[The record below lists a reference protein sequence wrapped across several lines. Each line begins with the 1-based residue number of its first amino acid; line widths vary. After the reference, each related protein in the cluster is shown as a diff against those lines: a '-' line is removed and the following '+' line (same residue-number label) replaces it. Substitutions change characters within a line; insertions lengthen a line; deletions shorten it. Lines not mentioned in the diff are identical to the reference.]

1 MRRSGFLI
9 PCLAI
14 LLTACNEGVITG
26 PSESDSS
33 ETGMVTFTLSAD
45 MRNDLVQVKS
55 SAEDISVDEFWV
67 EIFNS
72 SQKRIF
78 CEKYADAKDT
88 TLFINSG
95 EYTLL
100 ATYGTENGV
109 GFDKPYY
116 KAEKNFT
123 VGPQE
128 VTDLSLTATLANVK
142 VAVKFDE
149 NLGNKL
155 SYDEYW
161 AVVRNNGRKL
171 RFNPSEKRA
180 GYIPA
185 GDLEFVLVVKINGEY
200 KQYVHPAATY
210 APNDFVTFDV
220 KAGLIDG
227 SIAIKILVDDTVEVV
242 EVEAVEVPVESILPM
257 KEPMILSQG
266 FDGGNMITYT
276 EGKAERLDEVWIS
289 AAAEGIMS
297 SAVLDIDCPSL
308 GLPASTDLMTA
319 DASTVAS
326 FEEKGIW
333 WKFNDDR
340 TSLAISMTDA
350 YNDHISKIGY
360 AGYDAAAQKCLP
372 VAQISLSIETEKG
385 YVTSAEESFAVVAE
399 PYAATGTFSWNEY
412 DVWAWKIVD
421 PKLTL
426 GEGSYN
432 KTKIQYSTDGSTWMD
447 FQDVTSAAHSM
458 ETIEGLTPGT
468 TYHLRAM
475 YDGWIEVAAP
485 VSFTTETAQQVGNAG
500 FEEWSLEPYSYQTSL
515 YGSTTDQTRDVYWP
529 WTDAS
534 DAWWAVNSFKT
545 MPKKTTPYNLEFKV
559 APTVSWNETT
569 GNKSAQ
575 LVSTYVCNMATSS
588 SDGDST
594 MGSIGGL
601 LGGVSKEVYRAAGEI
616 WIGTSDNSGNH
627 AADGHS
633 FTSRPSALKFDYT
646 YAPYNSESFYAKIQI
661 LDKDKNIIASKDI
674 TDGTAKS
681 SWTGYTMNLD
691 YSDATKQAAYIYIQF
706 RSSSCADSEIAH
718 KRNQG
723 VKMAGTDYNGHVG
736 SILKIDNLELI
747 Y

>member
-1 MRRSGFLI
+1 MRRLGFLI

-14 LLTACNEGVITG
+14 LLTACNEEVMTG
-26 PSESDSS
+26 PSEFDSS
-33 ETGMVTFTLSAD
+33 ETGMVTFNLSAD
-45 MRNDLVQVKS
+45 MRNDIVQVKS
-55 SAEDISVDEFWV
+55 STEDISVDEFWV

-72 SQKRIF
+72 SKKRIF

-128 VTDLSLTATLANVK
+128 VTDLNLTATLANVK

-161 AVVRNNGRKL
+161 AVVRNNGKKL
-171 RFNPSEKRA
+171 RFSPKETRA

-185 GDLEFVLVVKINGEY
+185 GELEFVLVVKINGEY

-210 APNDFVTFDV
+210 NPNDFVTFDV
-220 KAGLIDG
+220 KAGLLDG
-227 SIAIKILVDDTVEVV
+227 NITIKVLVDDTVEVV
-242 EVEAVEVPVESILPM
+242 EVEEVEVPIESILPIE
-257 KEPMILSQG
+257 EPMIFSQG
-266 FDGGNMITYT
+266 FDEENMITYT
-276 EGKAERLDEVWIS
+276 EGKAEHLDEVWIS
-289 AAAEGIMS
+289 AAAEGVIS
-297 SAVLDIDCPSL
+297 TATLAFDCDAL
-308 GLPASTDLMTA
+308 GLPASVDLVNA
-319 DASTVAS
+319 DASVIAS
-326 FEEKGIW
+326 LEAKGIW
-333 WKFNDDR
+333 WKFNDDK
-340 TSLAISMTDA
+340 TSLAVSLTDA

-385 YVTSAEESFAVVAE
+385 YVKSDGETFTFVAE
-399 PYAATGTFSWNEY
+399 PDAATGTFSWNEY
-412 DVWAWKIVD
+412 DVWAWKIVN

-447 FQDVTSAAHSM
+447 FQDVTSSAHSM
-458 ETIEGLTPGT
+458 GTVEGLTPGT

-500 FEEWSLEPYSYQTSL
+500 FEEWRGSETEHVYAAKLVSTKNIGRPFYEPWKENE
-515 YGSTTDQTRDVYWP
+515 TDK
-529 WTDAS
+529 
-534 DAWWAVNSFKT
+534 WWAVNSKVS
-545 MPKKTTPYNLEFKV
+545 MPSSGTQTGLNATYNIRCFPVV
-559 APTVSWNETT
+559 AYSTASNT
-569 GNKSAQ
+569 GSKSASLQ
-575 LVSTYVCNMATSS
+575 TIAISDWLTTSNLTDAKYYVGELFIGQADD
-588 SDGDST
+588 DGSHKT
-594 MGSIGGL
+594 
-601 LGGVSKEVYRAAGEI
+601 
-616 WIGTSDNSGNH
+616 
-627 AADGHS
+627 DGHA
-633 FTSRPSALKFDYT
+633 FQSRPSALKFYYR
-646 YAPYNSESFYAKIQI
+646 YASNNGEKFPVTIYIKGEKGNKLAEEYVEIPAPQSSATWYSYELPIQYDVTDEKASLIYISFRTA
-661 LDKDKNIIASKDI
+661 NTTSPSVAKDI
-674 TDGTAKS
+674 DNAEH
-681 SWTGYTMNLD
+681 
-691 YSDATKQAAYIYIQF
+691 
-706 RSSSCADSEIAH
+706 EIAGI
-718 KRNQG
+718 NQ
-723 VKMAGTDYNGHVG
+723 KAHFG
-736 SILKIDNLELI
+736 SELRIDDVELV

>member
-227 SIAIKILVDDTVEVV
+227 TIAIKILVDDTVEVV

-319 DASTVAS
+319 DASTVAA

-412 DVWAWKIVD
+412 DVWAWKIVN

-426 GEGSYN
+426 GEGRYN

-458 ETIEGLTPGT
+458 GTVEGLTPGT

-485 VSFTTETAQQVGNAG
+485 VSFTTEAAQQVGNAG
-500 FEEWSLEPYSYQTSL
+500 FEDWRGSETEHVFVAKLLSTKNIERPFYEPWKENE
-515 YGSTTDQTRDVYWP
+515 TDK
-529 WTDAS
+529 
-534 DAWWAVNSFKT
+534 WWAVNSKVS
-545 MPKKTTPYNLEFKV
+545 MPSSGTQTGLNATYNIRCFPVV
-559 APTVSWNETT
+559 AYSTASNT
-569 GNKSAQ
+569 GSKSASLQ
-575 LVSTYVCNMATSS
+575 TIAISDWLTTSNLTDAMYYVGELFVGQAND
-588 SDGDST
+588 DGSHKT
-594 MGSIGGL
+594 
-601 LGGVSKEVYRAAGEI
+601 
-616 WIGTSDNSGNH
+616 
-627 AADGHS
+627 DGHA
-633 FTSRPSALKFDYT
+633 FASRPSALKFYYR
-646 YAPYNSESFYAKIQI
+646 YASNNGEKFPVTIYIKGEKGNKLAEEYVEIQAPQSSATWYSYELPLQYDVTDEKASLIYISFRTA
-661 LDKDKNIIASKDI
+661 NTTSPSVAKDI
-674 TDGTAKS
+674 DNAEH
-681 SWTGYTMNLD
+681 
-691 YSDATKQAAYIYIQF
+691 
-706 RSSSCADSEIAH
+706 EIAGIKQKAH
-718 KRNQG
+718 F
-723 VKMAGTDYNGHVG
+723 G
-736 SILKIDNLELI
+736 SELRIDDVELV

>member
-200 KQYVHPAATY
+200 KQYIHPAATY

-227 SIAIKILVDDTVEVV
+227 SIAIRILVDDTVEVV

-319 DASTVAS
+319 DASTVAA

-333 WKFNDDR
+333 WKINDDR

-412 DVWAWKIVD
+412 DVWAWKIVN

-447 FQDVTSAAHSM
+447 FQDVISAAHSM
-458 ETIEGLTPGT
+458 GTVEGLTPGT

-485 VSFTTETAQQVGNAG
+485 VSFTTEAAQQVGNAG
-500 FEEWSLEPYSYQTSL
+500 FEDWRAGVITYKSTGGSLGGGNHDIEWYEPMSWWATNGRTSMSSGGNGWVSN
-515 YGSTTDQTRDVYWP
+515 YYIKSCPCAASSIDCVSSSFSAHIYVVSVGET
-529 WTDAS
+529 AS
-534 DAWWAVNSFKT
+534 DSTHDPIVVG
-545 MPKKTTPYNLEFKV
+545 P
-559 APTVSWNETT
+559 APIYVGELYIGESNDDGSVKST
-569 GNKSAQ
+569 G
-575 LVSTYVCNMATSS
+575 
-588 SDGDST
+588 
-594 MGSIGGL
+594 
-601 LGGVSKEVYRAAGEI
+601 
-616 WIGTSDNSGNH
+616 H
-627 AADGHS
+627 A
-633 FTSRPSALKFDYT
+633 FNSRPSGLKFKYK
-646 YAPYNSESFYAKIQI
+646 YIPNGSEEFQVTCKIEGEDGEIATASASGSSSSAWKEMTVPINYSVINQS
-661 LDKDKNIIASKDI
+661 ASKIFISFKATTSSAPGI
-674 TDGTAKS
+674 TDKKTFELGGTNRTTHMGS
-681 SWTGYTMNLD
+681 SL
-691 YSDATKQAAYIYIQF
+691 
-706 RSSSCADSEIAH
+706 R
-718 KRNQG
+718 
-723 VKMAGTDYNGHVG
+723 
-736 SILKIDNLELI
+736 IDDVELV